1 MAVEPEFLTPVE
13 AVDLVDRFFFNN
25 EFRRGF
31 EKISTED
38 LYMLEYVD
46 FELNADTEGENVE
59 KIAERIE
66 DTFLKWKKMVVEEL
80 RQTDLS
86 QNVLN
91 RIEVIEKL
99 DCNSLYDFTRRE
111 RKRLI
116 VEASNITVAEK
127 QKKVRAA
134 FRWAKLIKASELV
147 VNRQNVIY

>member
-1 MAVEPEFLTPVE
+1 MSVESDYLTPTE
-13 AVDLVDRFFFNN
+13 AIDLVNRFLFNN

-46 FELNADTEGENVE
+46 FELNADIEAENVE

-66 DTFLKWKKMVVEEL
+66 NTFLKWKEIVVEEL

-116 VEASNITVAEK
+116 GEASNITEEEK
-127 QKKVRAA
+127 QRKVRAA